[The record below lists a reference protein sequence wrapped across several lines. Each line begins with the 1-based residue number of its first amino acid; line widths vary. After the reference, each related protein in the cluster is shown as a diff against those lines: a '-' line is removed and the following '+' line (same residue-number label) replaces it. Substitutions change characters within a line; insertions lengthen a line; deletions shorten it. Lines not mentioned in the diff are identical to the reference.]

1 MISGFSCSCI
11 EVDNQRKD
19 IKRHRRKQIIAL
31 RRMDPMVSVG
41 NGTWYFLI
49 ANSLPQMFYCLKR
62 MGEPCKEHV
71 GNNFSPVPN
80 DYANQFLCF
89 SKEIVRLFNSAV
101 TSENTALIRD
111 DALKLQSSL
120 SDYRKHIIN
129 DIQTQQL
136 NIESMT
142 IFLNLVQE
150 SQELLGALRHVMRG
164 MSKFEYNVVL

>member
-1 MISGFSCSCI
+1 M
-11 EVDNQRKD
+11 
-19 IKRHRRKQIIAL
+19 
-31 RRMDPMVSVG
+31 
-41 NGTWYFLI
+41 
-49 ANSLPQMFYCLKR
+49 
-62 MGEPCKEHV
+62 
-71 GNNFSPVPN
+71 
-80 DYANQFLCF
+80 
-89 SKEIVRLFNSAV
+89 RLFNSAV